1 MAAKLVVL
9 GFEGAGTAAGML
21 DTINEMQQR
30 GVLKLEDAV
39 VASREAATE
48 TVKLDDAGMTMRQGY
63 TPDVEI
69 KQTKNKRGR
78 RAAGGAGVGLLA
90 GLMLGL
96 PVAGLAIGALAL
108 GMRDKGINDKFI
120 KQVSDQLKP
129 DSSALFLLV
138 SEADPEAVKKEMAP
152 HKATVLYTTLPPE
165 TEAELRS
172 TLSSEQ

>member
-9 GFEGAGTAAGML
+9 GFDGEGTAAGML
-21 DTINEMQQR
+21 DNINDMQRR
-30 GVLKLEDAV
+30 GVIKLEDAV
-39 VASREAATE
+39 VASRGPAAE
-48 TVKLDDAGMTMRQGY
+48 MVQVDSSGMTIAQGS
-63 TPDVEI
+63 PMGVEI